1 MDEDKDGQQ
10 GMASNKFSYAR
21 QAVSACSYFMHDQL
35 AGVEWASSASS
46 GWANCFPID

>member
-1 MDEDKDGQQ
+1 MDEDKDVQQ

-35 AGVEWASSASS
+35 AGL
-46 GWANCFPID
+46 GWANGA